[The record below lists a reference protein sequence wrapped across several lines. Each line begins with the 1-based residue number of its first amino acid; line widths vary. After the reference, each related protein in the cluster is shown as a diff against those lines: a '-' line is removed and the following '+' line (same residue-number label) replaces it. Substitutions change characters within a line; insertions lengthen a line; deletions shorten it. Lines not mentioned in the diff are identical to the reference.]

1 MAICYSGLGGKQI
14 EAVLLETHTLRLNVG
29 GDDDK
34 DVKVAVIMMSMHFP
48 PDCTT
53 KRLERYQVSRKPF
66 PFKMRRRGSSPPKVT
81 I

>member
-34 DVKVAVIMMSMHFP
+34 DVNALSP
-48 PDCTT
+48 
-53 KRLERYQVSRKPF
+53 RLHHKKIGEIS
-66 PFKMRRRGSSPPKVT
+66 GES
-81 I
+81 

>member
-34 DVKVAVIMMSMHFP
+34 DVKNDHGSDDDVNAFFP
-48 PDCTT
+48 
-53 KRLERYQVSRKPF
+53 RLHHKKIGEIS
-66 PFKMRRRGSSPPKVT
+66 GES
-81 I
+81 